1 MKAWQQTLA
10 GFLLGLVVVGAIL
23 LVVSPQRGQPMALV
37 TLTPNLTPDPTAT
50 PKLIRIHVT
59 GAVTNPGVYTLP
71 ESARLEEAIQAAGGL
86 QAEADPQ
93 LLNLAAELVDGQRI
107 FIPIVQEATL
117 TTDDKGVNLELPPLV
132 NINTA
137 SLAELDGLP
146 GIGEVK
152 AQAIVDYRQKNG
164 LFTSLEDL
172 MKVEGISQ
180 SLYKQLEALITLG
193 DE

>member
-1 MKAWQQTLA
+1 MKPWQQTLA

-37 TLTPNLTPDPTAT
+37 TLTPNLTPEPSAT
-50 PKLIRIHVT
+50 PKLIRIHIT
-59 GAVTNPGVYTLP
+59 GAVTIPGVYTLP

-93 LLNLAAELVDGQRI
+93 LLNLAAVLVDGQRI
-107 FIPIVQEATL
+107 FIPVAQEVTL
-117 TTDDKGVNLELPPLV
+117 TTDGKELNLETQSLV

-137 SLAELDGLP
+137 SLSELDGLP

-152 AQAIVDYRQKNG
+152 AQAIIDYRQKNG

-180 SLYKQLEALITLG
+180 SLYEKLAALITLG
-193 DE
+193 E

>member
-23 LVVSPQRGQPMALV
+23 LVVSPQRGQPMALM

-93 LLNLAAELVDGQRI
+93 LLNLAAVLVDGQRI
-107 FIPIVQEATL
+107 FIPVAQEVTL
-117 TTDDKGVNLELPPLV
+117 TTDGKELNLETQSLV

-137 SLAELDGLP
+137 SLSELDGLP

-152 AQAIVDYRQKNG
+152 AQAIIDYRQKNG

-180 SLYKQLEALITLG
+180 SLYEKLAALITLG
-193 DE
+193 E